1 MENIKKEIKQGIK
14 LHMIKSE
21 KFKTNLIAIFITSE
35 LTRENITKNA
45 LISSILRRGTKN
57 MTSQEEIS
65 KQMEEMYGAA
75 FDCGLEK
82 IGDNQVL
89 KFYIETVND
98 NYLPNISE
106 NILEESLAKIIEIV
120 FNPYTENNE
129 FKKEYVEQEKNN
141 IQKIIEGKIDS
152 KSRYAFDRCIE
163 EMYKNEPYGLYKY
176 GYIEDL
182 ENLNGKNLYEYYKQ
196 LIQNGKIDIFVSGLI
211 DEKIERAIK
220 ENENIKKLQER
231 EAKYNVPITLEKE
244 SKEENI
250 VTESMDVSQGKLV
263 IGLDVNIENP
273 ELRYDALVYNAI
285 LGGTANSKLFQNV
298 REKANLAYVAS
309 SNYMRHKGNIIIN
322 CGIDIENYEKA
333 LDLIRIQIQDMQN
346 GEFSDEDIKN
356 VKTGIVDTIKT
367 IKDEQD
373 TQISYYFSQEL
384 CNENVT
390 IDDYIKKVENVT
402 KENIINIAN
411 KVSINTIY
419 FLKN

>member
-14 LHMIKSE
+14 LHMIKSN

-65 KQMEEMYGAA
+65 KQMEEMYGASY
-75 FDCGLEK
+75 DCGLEK

-89 KFYIETVND
+89 KFYIETIND
-98 NYLPNISE
+98 NYLPDTKE
-106 NILEESLAKIIEIV
+106 NLLNKSLEKILEIV

-129 FKKEYVEQEKNN
+129 FKKEYVEQEKKN

-152 KSRYAFDRCIE
+152 KARYAFDRCIE
-163 EMYKNEPYGLYKY
+163 EMYKNEPYGLYKF

-182 ENLNGKNLYEYYKQ
+182 EKLDGKNLYDYYQQ
-196 LIQNGKIDIFVSGLI
+196 LIQNGKIDIFISGLI
-211 DEKIERAIK
+211 DEKIEK
-220 ENENIKKLQER
+220 VVEQNENIKKLQAR
-231 EAKYNVPITLEKE
+231 EAKYNVPITLQKAK
-244 SKEENI
+244 KEEKT
-250 VTESMDVSQGKLV
+250 VTESMDITQGKLI
-263 IGLDVNIENP
+263 IGLDVNIEKP
-273 ELRYDALVYNAI
+273 ELRYDTLVYNAI

-298 REKANLAYVAS
+298 REKEHLAYVAS

-333 LDLIRIQIQDMQN
+333 LDLIRVQIQDMKN
-346 GEFSDEDIKN
+346 GEFSDEDMDN
-356 VKTGIVDTIKT
+356 VKTGIIDTIKT
-367 IKDEQD
+367 VKDEQD

-384 CNENVT
+384 CKEDVT
-390 IDDYIKKVENVT
+390 IDEYVKKIENVT